1 MNRQVTGLLAITDP
15 IRPEAAGVVAA
26 LSRMGV
32 QSHLVTGDN
41 WQTARAIAAECGI
54 VSVHAE
60 VSPAGKAAKIEELKA
75 APMKTTLS
83 GVVEVEHRNVPVVA
97 MVGDGINDAPALAA
111 ADVGIAIGA
120 GTDIAIE
127 AADFVLMRSDL
138 EDVVAAI
145 DLSRKTFR
153 QIQYNYIWAMVYNL
167 LAIPIAAG
175 VLYPK
180 TRIQAPPWVAGAA
193 MAFSSVSVV
202 CSSLSLRYYTR
213 PDPVLRGIRVEEAG
227 QEMTTYSQQ

>member
-1 MNRQVTGLLAITDP
+1 
-15 IRPEAAGVVAA
+15 
-26 LSRMGV
+26 MGV
-32 QSHLVTGDN
+32 HSHLVTGDN

-75 APMKTTLS
+75 PPVKKTLT
-83 GVVEVEHRNVPVVA
+83 GAVKTVAHKHKPVVA

-111 ADVGIAIGA
+111 SDVGIAIGA

-138 EDVVAAI
+138 EDVVAAV
-145 DLSRKTFR
+145 DLSRATFR
-153 QIQYNYIWAMVYNL
+153 QIRLNYVWAMVYNL
-167 LAIPIAAG
+167 LAIPLAAG
-175 VLYPK
+175 VLYPH

-202 CSSLSLRYYTR
+202 CSSLSLRYYER
-213 PDPVLRGIRVEEAG
+213 PKRVMREIRVGGGGRARARRTH
-227 QEMTTYSQQ
+227 QNLKRHSLML